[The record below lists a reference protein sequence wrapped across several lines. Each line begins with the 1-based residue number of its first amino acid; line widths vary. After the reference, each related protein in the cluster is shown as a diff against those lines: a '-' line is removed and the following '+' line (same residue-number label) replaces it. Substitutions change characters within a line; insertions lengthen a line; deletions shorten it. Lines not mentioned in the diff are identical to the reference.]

1 MVQGGATFGGYGS
14 VKGQRQQRR
23 HAGGG
28 RCLARPGRR
37 RGAFVITGN
46 LTNSGTVN
54 LAGANPAIA

>member
-14 VKGQRQQRR
+14 VKGNVSN
-23 HAGGG
+23 AGT
-28 RCLARPGRR
+28 LAVADARPGRR

-54 LAGANPAIA
+54 LAGPIPAIA